1 MNIIIPI
8 GGIGSRFSEDNY
20 IFPKPLINIDGY
32 PMLFWVIDNLNIKG
46 DDTIFIA
53 INEEIQTNFGLEHRL
68 KTEYPFL
75 NIKLVNILYKTR
87 GALETL
93 LIVLQ
98 TMTDEEIK
106 RKTIS
111 LDCDTIYFENILSMF
126 DKQTDYSGV
135 TFYFDATGLPTIF
148 SYIDINDSNIV
159 TNIKEKELVS
169 DKTYNANTG
178 AYGFKNGELLKEV
191 CIKLLEQSETF
202 KEYYT
207 SYALKYLLP
216 YTVKAVNINNFKCVG
231 TPIQLNTFLKDI
243 KDGLYI
249 SRKKKRFCFDLDNT
263 LVTYPVIKNDYTSV
277 KPKDKNIDILRN
289 LKNNGHYIIIHTARR
304 MKTFNGNVDKVRKD
318 VEDITID
325 TLKKYDI
332 PYDELHF
339 GKPYADL
346 YIDDL
351 GINALTNIEKDIG
364 YYLENKG
371 EIDII
376 KPRYFNNITEYKNTI
391 IKSSSDETIQG
402 EIFFY
407 KNISNDLAYLFPKLI
422 TNFDNTIILE
432 KIKGITFSHLLVSKT
447 LTDSTLL
454 LFLNNIKQLYSKTDE
469 YDDNVY
475 MNYSSKL
482 EQRFLKYR
490 TVYEKLLDCSNQF
503 QLIIKKLNQYISKN
517 TSHISD
523 IIHGDPV
530 FSNVL
535 LTYDNKIKL
544 IDPRGV
550 IGSTLSMKGDVAYDL
565 AKILQSLFGYDFIL
579 LNKEIDCK
587 FLKQKRE
594 IYYNWVNI
602 NFPEIDISDLILI
615 CKSLILSLIPLHDP
629 KNHNKFYS
637 LFLDLNLNLI

>member
-1 MNIIIPI
+1 MNVIIPI
-8 GGIGSRFSEDNY
+8 GGIGSRFSQDNY
-20 IFPKPLINIDGY
+20 TFPKPLINIDGN
-32 PMLFWVIDNLNIKG
+32 PMLFWVIDNLNIQN

-53 INEEIQTNFGLEHRL
+53 INEEIKTDFALEHRL

-98 TMTDEEIK
+98 TMTDDELI

-111 LDCDTIYFENILSMF
+111 LDCDTIYFEDILSMF
-126 DKQTDYSGV
+126 NNQTDYTGV
-135 TFYFDATGLPTIF
+135 VFYFDAVGLPTIF
-148 SYIDINDSNIV
+148 SYIDIDHNNIV

-169 DKTYNANTG
+169 DHTFNANTG
-178 AYGFKNGELLKEV
+178 AYGFKSGELLKEV
-191 CIKLLEQSETF
+191 CIKLLEKTEIL

-216 YTVKAVNINNFKCVG
+216 NVVKAINVNDFKCVG

-243 KDGLYI
+243 KDNLYT

-263 LVTYPVIKNDYTSV
+263 LVTYPDIKNDYTSV

-289 LKNNGHYIIIHTARR
+289 LKKNGHYIIIYTARR
-304 MKTFNGNVDKVRKD
+304 MKTFNGDVEKVRKD

-351 GINALTNIEKDIG
+351 GVNALTNIEKDIG
-364 YYLENKG
+364 CYLENKG

-391 IKSSSDETIQG
+391 MKSSYDDNIQG

-407 KNISNDLAYLFPKLI
+407 KNINSELSYLFPKFM
-422 TNFDNTIILE
+422 TSFDNTIILE
-432 KIKGITFSHLLVSKT
+432 KIKGITFSHLIVSKT

-454 LFLNNIKQLYSKTDE
+454 LFLNSIKQLYNRV
-469 YDDNVY
+469 YDYDNNVY
-475 MNYSSKL
+475 LNYSYKL
-482 EQRFLKYR
+482 EQRFLKYKN
-490 TVYEKLLDCSNQF
+490 VYENFIDCDKYIKD
-503 QLIIKKLNQYISKN
+503 IIDKLNQYIGKN
-517 TSHISD
+517 NSYISEV
-523 IIHGDPV
+523 IHGDPV

-544 IDPRGV
+544 IDPRGILGV
-550 IGSTLSMKGDVAYDL
+550 TLSMKGDIAYDL
-565 AKILQSLFGYDFIL
+565 AKILQSLYGYDFII
-579 LNKEIDCK
+579 LNKDIDYK
-587 FLKQKRE
+587 FLGDKRKVY
-594 IYYNWVNI
+594 INWI
-602 NFPEIDISDLILI
+602 QTNFPEIDIDDLLLI
-615 CKSLILSLIPLHDP
+615 CRSLILSLIPLHDEN
-629 KNHNKFYS
+629 NHKLFYK
-637 LFLDLNLNLI
+637 LFLELKN